1 MIVRDQQHVDVG
13 HVIGRVRRGPWK
25 CHVGPRERPG
35 VGAEHWID
43 QNAFAVQL
51 HEVGGMA
58 QPDDYIAVLRQGL
71 EIDVDRRKGYGRLEV
86 GIAVEQHR
94 DHVGHEARVLGA
106 HRRVD
111 EVLEFAV
118 HIVWG
123 MLNRLKVRAFR
134 QGSKLR
140 ML

>member
-1 MIVRDQQHVDVG
+1 
-13 HVIGRVRRGPWK
+13 
-25 CHVGPRERPG
+25 
-35 VGAEHWID
+35 
-43 QNAFAVQL
+43 
-51 HEVGGMA
+51 MA

-111 EVLEFAV
+111 EVLELAV

-123 MLNRLKVRAFR
+123 ILDRLKVRAFR